1 MKGEN
6 SSNSFVTVN
15 ICRRVSGDCGA
26 LFDIFADFCHVVSVV
41 VVFFLNLLPIVMQ
54 KQLRSVYIK
63 FKLREV

>member
-15 ICRRVSGDCGA
+15 ICHRISGDCGA

-41 VVFFLNLLPIVMQ
+41 VVVFNLLPIVMQ

>member
-15 ICRRVSGDCGA
+15 ICRCVSGDCGA

-41 VVFFLNLLPIVMQ
+41 VVVVF
-54 KQLRSVYIK
+54 
-63 FKLREV
+63 